1 MEQKKVEKVS
11 VLVIGY
17 DAVKDY
23 MQFKIAVLKSFNL
36 NLVEK
41 IYFIEKDGFTEQM
54 EKFCKEFKV
63 NFESMKPLPVKLS
76 NEQSE
81 KLSQVKCL
89 IIFNNGEDKKI
100 KKYESFVKKLP
111 IYISTWKT
119 KNGNLI
125 LK

>member
-23 MQFKIAVLKSFNL
+23 MQFK
-36 NLVEK
+36 
-41 IYFIEKDGFTEQM
+41 IEKDGFTEQM

-63 NFESMKPLPVKLS
+63 NFESMKPLPVKPS

-125 LK
+125 NIRLSFFT